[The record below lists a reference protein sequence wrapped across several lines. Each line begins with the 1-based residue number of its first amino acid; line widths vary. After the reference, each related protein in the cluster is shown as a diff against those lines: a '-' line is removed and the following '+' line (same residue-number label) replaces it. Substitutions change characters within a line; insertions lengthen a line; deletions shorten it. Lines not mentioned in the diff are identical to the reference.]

1 MLKESLKVKTDA
13 KADSSQIYIKDDMRV
28 TYLTSRLIRVETGE
42 FTDLPSYA
50 VWYRRF
56 KCDNMQVRKNGCL
69 TEVETADIILT
80 IKKKNLILCCTR
92 TVEKQNIFQD
102 KKICGEHADHLTGLS
117 EERFLIKDL

>member
-28 TYLTSRLIRVETGE
+28 TYLTSRLIR
-42 FTDLPSYA
+42 
-50 VWYRRF
+50 
-56 KCDNMQVRKNGCL
+56 
-69 TEVETADIILT
+69 VETADIILT